1 MAATKPVAGYG
12 TSLSLGTT
20 CTFAVVNVRDIGGPT
35 MSRTVIDV
43 SNVNTTD
50 QVTTSEHVQ
59 GFKTFVPGMLDLGET
74 RVNVAVP
81 PDSVFPLHHPLYH
94 GVLTD
99 IVLSFPPSSGN
110 TSLTAANFA
119 CGGFATGWEIGD
131 PYEGEQTADLTIK
144 WSGVP
149 TFSAEA

>member
-1 MAATKPVAGYG
+1 MAATKPVAGRG

-50 QVTTSEHVQ
+50 QVTTSNHEQ

-74 RVNVAVP
+74 RVNIAIP
-81 PDSVFPLHHPLYH
+81 PDTIFPTSHPLYY
-94 GVLTD
+94 GPLPM
-99 IVLSFPPSSGN
+99 VLSFPPSSAD
-110 TSLTAANFA
+110 TALTAANFA
-119 CGGFATGWEIGD
+119 CEGFATGWEVGD

-149 TFSAEA
+149 TFTAEA